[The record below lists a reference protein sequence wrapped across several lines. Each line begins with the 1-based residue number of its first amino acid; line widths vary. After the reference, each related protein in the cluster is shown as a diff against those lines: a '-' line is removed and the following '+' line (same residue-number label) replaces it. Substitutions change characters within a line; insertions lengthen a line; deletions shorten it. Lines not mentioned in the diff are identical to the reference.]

1 MSLANSLG
9 GGVTRLGAEEVELD
23 GVGVEVVPESNDR
36 DGARLRERAE
46 DDIGMRGPAL
56 VDQVCIKQK
65 NG

>member
-1 MSLANSLG
+1 M
-9 GGVTRLGAEEVELD
+9 TRLGAEEVELD